1 MIVDQPDRRSA
12 VQQAQADWEALRS
25 VGELFPGT
33 ALGDSAEQ
41 LAGWPEELQHTPI
54 ILATGSG
61 KTEEVVTALAR
72 RSARLALVLTNGNAA
87 DIRAELAGLGRGDVR
102 VADPGDA
109 LAAVEDLLETVA
121 GPVRWIGLGQ
131 PDQLTALLDTDFIAR
146 LRVTHLQVASGAGP
160 LLEAAEAGRLAL
172 DLVSPNPADG
182 EIGSL
187 VAVAA
192 GLLVPFVDFRQVPV
206 GEDEAGRFQ
215 LEQGGVVLWWGFT
228 ERAGELQSWL
238 DRTAGEN

>member
-1 MIVDQPDRRSA
+1 V
-12 VQQAQADWEALRS
+12 AQRAQDDWEALRS

-33 ALGDSAEQ
+33 ALGDSADQ
-41 LAGWPEELQHTPI
+41 LRGWPEELQHTPI

-61 KTEEVVTALAR
+61 KTEQSVAAIAR
-72 RSARLALVLTNGNAA
+72 RSARLALVLTSGSATDA
-87 DIRAELAGLGRGDVR
+87 DALRAELTSLGRGEVR
-102 VADPGDA
+102 VADRDDA

-131 PDQLTALLDTDFIAR
+131 PDQLTALLDTDFVSR
-146 LRVTHLQVASGAGP
+146 LRVTQLQVGSGAGP
-160 LLEAAEAGRLAL
+160 LLEAAAAGRLAL
-172 DLVSPNPADG
+172 DIVSPNPADG
-182 EIGSL
+182 EIGPL

-206 GEDEAGRFQ
+206 GEDEVGRFQ

-228 ERAGELQSWL
+228 DRAGALQSWL

>member
-1 MIVDQPDRRSA
+1 VA
-12 VQQAQADWEALRS
+12 QQAQDDWEALRS

-33 ALGDSAEQ
+33 ALGDSADQ
-41 LAGWPEELQHTPI
+41 LRGWPEELQHTPI
-54 ILATGSG
+54 ILATGS
-61 KTEEVVTALAR
+61 VQSVAAIAR
-72 RSARLALVLTNGNAA
+72 RSARLALVLTSGSATDA
-87 DIRAELAGLGRGDVR
+87 DALRAELSNLGRGEVR
-102 VADPGDA
+102 VADRSDA

-131 PDQLTALLDTDFIAR
+131 PDQLTALLDTDFVSR
-146 LRVTHLQVASGAGP
+146 LRVTQLQVGSGAGP
-160 LLEAAEAGRLAL
+160 LLAAAAAGRLAL
-172 DLVSPNPADG
+172 DIVSPNPADG
-182 EIGSL
+182 EIGPL

-206 GEDEAGRFQ
+206 GEDEVGRFQ

-228 ERAGELQSWL
+228 DRAGALQSWL